1 MSQHPSLRSS
11 DKGKQHRTVLKRHER
26 IKLLKD
32 KDEWEEKDS
41 VYRLPKVKVVRF
53 KVKKEKAAPAEG
65 EEAASGAEGVA
76 TPEQG
81 KAALASGKEAPKKE
95 AGKKE
100 TPKAQS
106 DGKK

>member
-53 KVKKEKAAPAEG
+53 KVKKEKAAPAEA
-65 EEAASGAEGVA
+65 EEAVAGAEGAA

-81 KAALASGKEAPKKE
+81 KAAPKKE

-100 TPKAQS
+100 APKAQA